1 MNDLFLAFL
10 GFYASVVSLAG
21 IGLMGLFAA
30 MLAGRAYAAS
40 KASKKLEVKS
50 YVLLLW
56 SAAGFSWG
64 IVATFL
70 FFALRGM
77 SG

>member
-21 IGLMGLFAA
+21 IGLMGLFVS
-30 MLAGRAYAAS
+30 MLVGRAYAAS
-40 KASKKLEVKS
+40 KASKKIEVKS

-56 SAAGFSWG
+56 SAAGFAWG
-64 IVATFL
+64 LVAMFL
-70 FFALRGM
+70 FLVIQRM
-77 SG
+77 SA